1 MSQRSSGS
9 NGKKKWLLVVAV
21 VVYVAVAFIV
31 PLATLLILTYTN
43 IYGGPTIHD
52 IQTSNQPPKF
62 DFQFGGVI
70 DNDNPIYE
78 VTEELAYIGSKLGT
92 IKIIVS
98 ADYSGNKISGP
109 VNIKIQSDDVDE
121 WAQFQ
126 HPNRDSKVFYLTPSD
141 LFNYSGVAARGAALN
156 LTQTDSPAATSG
168 QFKID
173 VGWSGDELANKKVT
187 VVNTP
192 WIHSTQ
198 LSDSTIYAGENITA
212 YVTVKNRGAPSNFYV
227 VGLLYETT
235 STDSSTLV
243 IGSKGWDPEK
253 TWGAVMHSTD
263 QKTDKIDNNTESIVP
278 LPIPGYK
285 FEAQHTYIL
294 ETYAIKELPYLHPKK
309 DWPNCWEV
317 RDPPH
322 YSTIVVLEP

>member
-1 MSQRSSGS
+1 MAYIKQS
-9 NGKKKWLLVVAV
+9 AV
-21 VVYVAVAFIV
+21 CWNQ
-31 PLATLLILTYTN
+31 TN
-43 IYGGPTIHD
+43 
-52 IQTSNQPPKF
+52 PPKF

-92 IKIIVS
+92 IEIIVS
-98 ADYSGNKISGP
+98 ADYSGNEISGP
-109 VNIKIQSDDVDE
+109 VNIEIQSDEVDE

-126 HPNRDSKVFYLTPSD
+126 HPNRDSKVFNLTPSD
-141 LFNYSGVAARGAALN
+141 LFNYSGVPARVAALN
-156 LTQTDSPAATSG
+156 LTQSDSPAATSG
-168 QFKID
+168 QFKIE
-173 VGWSGDELANKKVT
+173 VVRNEVELGNKKVT
-187 VVNTP
+187 VVHTP
-192 WIHSTQ
+192 WVHSTQ
-198 LSDSTIYAGENITA
+198 LSDSTILAGENITA
-212 YVTVKNRGAPSNFYV
+212 YVTVKNCGAPSKFNV

-235 STDSSTLV
+235 STNSSTFV
-243 IGSKGWDPEK
+243 IGSEGWWPEK
-253 TWGAVMHSTD
+253 TWGDIRHRTD
-263 QKTDKIDNNTESIVP
+263 QKTDKIDNNTERIVP
-278 LPIPGYK
+278 LSIPGDK

>member
-1 MSQRSSGS
+1 MAYIKQS
-9 NGKKKWLLVVAV
+9 AV
-21 VVYVAVAFIV
+21 CWNQ
-31 PLATLLILTYTN
+31 TN
-43 IYGGPTIHD
+43 
-52 IQTSNQPPKF
+52 PPKF

-92 IKIIVS
+92 IEIIVS
-98 ADYSGNKISGP
+98 ADYSGNEISGP
-109 VNIKIQSDDVDE
+109 VNIEIQSDEVDM

-126 HPNRDSKVFYLTPSD
+126 HPNRDSNVFYLTPSD
-141 LFNYSGVAARGAALN
+141 LFNYSGVPARVAALN
-156 LTQTDSPAATSG
+156 LTQSDSPAATGG

-173 VGWSGDELANKKVT
+173 VVWNDNELASKIIT
-187 VVNTP
+187 VVHTP

-235 STDSSTLV
+235 STNSSTFV
-243 IGSKGWDPEK
+243 IGSEGWWPGE
-253 TWGAVMHSTD
+253 TWGNPSHMAD
-263 QKTDKIDNNTESIVP
+263 QKTDKIDTNSECIVP
-278 LPIPGYK
+278 LPIPGDK

-294 ETYAIKELPYLHPKK
+294 ETYAIKKLPYLHPKK
-309 DWPNCWEV
+309 DWPYCWEV
-317 RDPPH
+317 RDSPH
-322 YSTIVVLEP
+322 YSTIVVLAP